1 MFVLHSKFKALQN
14 ANHTLEQEL
23 KQQAKLTKEMQKQ
36 IDTLQD
42 EVDALNK
49 KKAAAITKPLLKA
62 MIESFKYIEILR
74 EAVTNSHQVIEQE
87 SQTGNKMEALFD
99 ESGQSL
105 GHLVTGIQSLTAKM
119 GGMNENIS
127 GLSVMADS
135 INTFVSTISKISD
148 QTNLLALN
156 AAIEAARAGE
166 AGRGFS
172 VVADEVR
179 ALANNTNTS
188 ANEVAELVNKIINN
202 TTETVSSVNDIQHS
216 NTQLSNGIEKLN
228 TDYSA
233 IIKRC
238 NKMKTTIVDASVA
251 SFSHAVVLDHFVFK
265 AHVYS
270 VLAGLSH
277 KSDDGIL
284 SQSSEWLKEVLQNKS
299 GTNTLSSSVQKLHEP
314 QKLMQKTG
322 MDLVAAFR
330 QGDENLTAKL
340 LTTMEETSNRF
351 MRAVEG
357 LSHSR

>member
-1 MFVLHSKFKALQN
+1 MFVLQSKFQALQN
-14 ANHTLEQEL
+14 ANQTLEQQV
-23 KQQAKLTKEMQKQ
+23 KQQTKLTKEMQQQ
-36 IDTLQD
+36 IDALQD
-42 EVDALNK
+42 EIDTLNK

-74 EAVTNSHQVIEQE
+74 EAVANSYQTIQHE
-87 SQTGNKMEALFD
+87 SQAGNKMDALFD

-105 GHLVTGIQSLTAKM
+105 SHLVTGIQGLTAKM
-119 GGMNENIS
+119 GGMNDNIS

-216 NTQLSNGIEKLN
+216 NTQLSSGIEKLN

-233 IIKRC
+233 IIKSC
-238 NKMKTTIVDASVA
+238 NKMKTTIVDASLA
-251 SFSHAVVLDHFVFK
+251 SLSQAITLDHFVFK
-265 AHVYS
+265 AQIYG
-270 VLAGLSH
+270 VLAGLNH
-277 KSDDGIL
+277 KADDAMLNQGSD
-284 SQSSEWLKEVLQNKS
+284 WLKETSQNKS
-299 GTNTLSSSVQKLHEP
+299 GNNTHSAALQKLNEP
-314 QKLMQKTG
+314 QKTMQKTAL
-322 MDLVAAFR
+322 DLVAAFR
-330 QGDENLTAKL
+330 KGDENLTAKL
-340 LTTMEETSNRF
+340 LTAMEEASNKF

-357 LSHSR
+357 LSYSR